1 MNAQE
6 AINRIKEHKDIHF
19 KQEPWAIYITGALD
33 MAIRALEKQI
43 PKKVIFGYD
52 EQDSILCPFCRTELA
67 LMDSKEYEREFYK
80 YCPNCGC
87 KLDWSATK

>member
-19 KQEPWAIYITGALD
+19 KQEPWAVYITGALD

-43 PKKVIFGYD
+43 PKKVVLGYD
-52 EQDSILCPFCRTELA
+52 EQDDIYCPVCKFAFATV
-67 LMDSKEYEREFYK
+67 DDHEYESIFYN
-80 YCPNCGC
+80 YCPHCGV
-87 KLDWSATK
+87 KLDWE